1 MFDAFFM
8 KTAEDSVRSSVIYIG
23 TFSPLI
29 CMVLKYK
36 VAVSCFYID
45 PVWRSNFNFVNTG
58 PKDCNQL
65 HIHKW
70 NSGPL
75 RVIVKGFL
83 CTRLSAGV

>member
-1 MFDAFFM
+1 MLDAFLM

-29 CMVLKYK
+29 CMVLRCKM
-36 VAVSCFYID
+36 AVSCFYFD
-45 PVWRSNFNFVNTG
+45 PVWRSNLNYGNTG

-65 HIHKW
+65 HIHEW
-70 NSGPL
+70 NSGQL

-83 CTRLSAGV
+83 CTRPSAGV